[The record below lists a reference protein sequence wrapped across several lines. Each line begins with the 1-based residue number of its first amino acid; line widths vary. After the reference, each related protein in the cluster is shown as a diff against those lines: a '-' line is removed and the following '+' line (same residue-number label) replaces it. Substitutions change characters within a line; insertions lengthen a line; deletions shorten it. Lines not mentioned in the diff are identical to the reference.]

1 MMDLLKKYGLS
12 SIEDVEEIKITD
24 TDISWNDVSLKDK
37 LDFSELYDFRLFLS
51 DMSLSEFN
59 SLRIFKD
66 HNNIDSQRDK
76 SFFTSKTLE
85 ILEIWGGKLSSK
97 IKFDLPNLKKMNFWN
112 VNYTN
117 LDESIGKCISLV
129 ELHLAGVNIKK
140 LPNTLSN
147 LTSLNKLIVHNKL
160 ENIDVT
166 FPDSLNEIDFRSNK
180 ISFVPSHILSLP
192 NIKRLNLADNIFDDF
207 PKLINKNI
215 DQLSLERTPYGIS
228 KGNIVSLNEYLVN
241 AEISGG
247 MNNSYIEE
255 MEIYLNRTKK
265 TYSLEHPKG
274 I

>member
-1 MMDLLKKYGLS
+1 MDLLKKYGLS

-166 FPDSLNEIDFRSNK
+166 FPEYGCSSTYPKNLYCDLPLYSNNGL
-180 ISFVPSHILSLP
+180 ISVIPLFHLL
-192 NIKRLNLADNIFDDF
+192 
-207 PKLINKNI
+207 
-215 DQLSLERTPYGIS
+215 
-228 KGNIVSLNEYLVN
+228 
-241 AEISGG
+241 
-247 MNNSYIEE
+247 
-255 MEIYLNRTKK
+255 
-265 TYSLEHPKG
+265 
-274 I
+274 